1 MSSTKKIVK
10 PLTTSIISGSPRIS
24 ELPSIPPQ
32 ERLLNYKLGLMEN
45 ESNMISSVQTPQSKI
60 INNNDIQTHTPTTI
74 DLQRPVSPCAGP
86 TPNVKRPKRPVLSS
100 SSSSTSSSDISTNDI
115 PDENLFNSKTQ
126 RAKFL
131 TKILLKSKKKL
142 SKAASCFLAPIL
154 FMKLVFPDIPL
165 FE

>member
-10 PLTTSIISGSPRIS
+10 PLTSNISNSSPRIS

-45 ESNMISSVQTPQSKI
+45 ESVQTPQSR
-60 INNNDIQTHTPTTI
+60 INHNSNDNNIPTPTTA
-74 DLQRPVSPCAGP
+74 DLQRPISPAVEP
-86 TPNVKRPKRPVLSS
+86 KIKRPKRPVLSSS

-115 PDENLFNSKTQ
+115 PDENLFNSRTQ

>member
-1 MSSTKKIVK
+1 MSSSKKVVK
-10 PLTTSIISGSPRIS
+10 PLTSLITNSSPRIS

-45 ESNMISSVQTPQSKI
+45 ESVQTPQSRL
-60 INNNDIQTHTPTTI
+60 INNDNTIPTPTTV
-74 DLQRPVSPCAGP
+74 DLQRPVSPVAANP
-86 TPNVKRPKRPVLSS
+86 PKIKRSKRPVLSSS

-115 PDENLFNSKTQ
+115 PDENLFNSRTQ